1 MFEAVENKTISEI
14 VIEQIQKKIITGELK
29 VGDQLAPERELVQDL
44 DISRSTLREALKAL
58 EVMGVI
64 QSKRGN
70 GSFVVNNT
78 ENSVYKP
85 LSLSFVLSNGKNED
99 IMEARRVIEG
109 YTASKAAEKAT
120 EEDVQSLYAILDKID
135 GAETVAEK
143 SRFDSEFHYAIGRIC
158 GNTLL
163 DLMLQGISYVFDL
176 FIEQMVEKAY
186 LDQHS
191 YTEINDEH
199 RPIVDA
205 IADHDVERAKISML
219 HHINLIEKKWY
230 EEKEKETNQ

>member
-143 SRFDSEFHYAIGRIC
+143 SRFDEVRVFLSEKPEPLAIISQMSY
-158 GNTLL
+158 NKIY
-163 DLMLQGISYVFDL
+163 GISKSRGRHTGL
-176 FIEQMVEKAY
+176 WIRIK
-186 LDQHS
+186 S
-191 YTEINDEH
+191 KTEC
-199 RPIVDA
+199 A
-205 IADHDVERAKISML
+205 
-219 HHINLIEKKWY
+219 
-230 EEKEKETNQ
+230 

>member
-1 MFEAVENKTISEI
+1 MFKAVESKTISEI
-14 VIEQIQKKIITGELK
+14 VIDQIQKKIISGELK

-64 QSKRGN
+64 ESKRGN
-70 GSFVVNNT
+70 GNFVVNNT

-85 LSLSFVLSNGKNED
+85 LSLSFVLSNGKNEE

-120 EEDVQSLYAILDKID
+120 AEDVEYLREILYKLDEADTI
-135 GAETVAEK
+135 AAK
-143 SRFDSEFHYAIGRIC
+143 SKYDSEFHYEIGRIC

-163 DLMLQGISYVFDL
+163 NLMLQGISYVFDL

-186 LDQHS
+186 QDKHS
-191 YTEINDEH
+191 YEEINAEH
-199 RPIVDA
+199 RPIVEA
-205 IADHDVERAKISML
+205 IAAHNSEGARIAML
-219 HHINLIEKKWY
+219 NHINLIEKNWY
-230 EEKEKETNQ
+230 EERERENRI

>member
-1 MFEAVENKTISEI
+1 MFEAVESKTISEI
-14 VIEQIQKKIITGELK
+14 VIDQIQKKIISGELK
-29 VGDQLAPERELVQDL
+29 VGDQLAPERELVKDL
-44 DISRSTLREALKAL
+44 NISRATLREALKAL

-78 ENSVYKP
+78 ENSIYKP
-85 LSLSFVLSNGKNED
+85 LSLSFVLSNGRDEE

-120 EEDVQSLYAILDKID
+120 AEDVERLYAILDKID
-135 GAETVAEK
+135 CGETLAEK
-143 SRFDSEFHYAIGRIC
+143 SRADSEFHYEIGKIC

-163 DLMLQGISYVFDL
+163 NLMLQGISYVFDL
-176 FIEQMVEKAY
+176 FIEKMVVKAY

-191 YTEINDEH
+191 YEEINTEH
-199 RPIVDA
+199 RPIVKA
-205 IADHDVERAKISML
+205 IADHDTERARICML
-219 HHINLIEKKWY
+219 HHINLIEKSWY
-230 EEKEKETNQ
+230 EEKEKQI